1 MCTKKAAT
9 HGSVFP
15 RSTVKPSN
23 QQPTKENTMSK
34 TFKDSRTFR
43 AFVKEQTPTKA
54 TTRAYKRS
62 KTKDAMRLERT
73 WKSGIEHRL
82 GRDD

>member
-1 MCTKKAAT
+1 
-9 HGSVFP
+9 
-15 RSTVKPSN
+15 
-23 QQPTKENTMSK
+23 MSK

-54 TTRAYKRS
+54 LTRAYKRS